1 MLAEVQNQVKE
12 KEQYLELLYRA
23 YELKTR
29 KS

>member
-1 MLAEVQNQVKE
+1 MLARVQGQVKE

-23 YELKTR
+23 YDMKTN

>member
-1 MLAEVQNQVKE
+1 MLAQVHEQVKE

-23 YELKTR
+23 YELKTS